1 MNQNDKK
8 LIRQWLHKIWVEDMY
23 NDSQAE
29 DINEFLS
36 LMAGLSDF
44 DYMQAVAEVRGE
56 Q

>member
-1 MNQNDKK
+1 MNQKDKK
-8 LIRQWLHKIWVEDMY
+8 LIRQWLHKIWVEDIY

-36 LMAGLSDF
+36 LMACLSDF

>member
-1 MNQNDKK
+1 MNQKDKK
-8 LIRQWLHKIWVEDMY
+8 LIRQWLHKIWVEDIE

-36 LMAGLSDF
+36 LMACLSDF

>member
-1 MNQNDKK
+1 MNQKDKK
-8 LIRQWLHKIWVEDMY
+8 LIRQQLHKIWVEDMY

-36 LMAGLSDF
+36 LMACLSDF

>member
-1 MNQNDKK
+1 MNQKNKK

-36 LMAGLSDF
+36 LMACLSDF